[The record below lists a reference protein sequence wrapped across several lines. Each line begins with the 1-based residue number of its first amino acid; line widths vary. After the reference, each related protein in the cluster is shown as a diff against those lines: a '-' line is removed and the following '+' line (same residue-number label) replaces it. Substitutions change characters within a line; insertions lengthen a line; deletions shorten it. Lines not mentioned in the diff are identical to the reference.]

1 MSGAKAEA
9 PLVCREK
16 FASYSFFADWRSQ
29 DRALPFNLPNVGE
42 LGEPDH
48 QVGKWNRIKV
58 TRVQGSTT
66 VEINGKAVR
75 NHLGVEIGPLQPTSV
90 ELLPGAEFANVFVK
104 ELSP

>member
-1 MSGAKAEA
+1 ME
-9 PLVCREK
+9 
-16 FASYSFFADWRSQ
+16 
-29 DRALPFNLPNVGE
+29 E

-66 VEINGKAVR
+66 VEINGKAVMEEV
-75 NHLGVEIGPLQPTSV
+75 GVEIGPLKPTSL